1 MKDAFGGAFMIRL
14 FLVFIFIYMFFT
26 AIALNYAKAFKVK
39 NKVIE
44 YLQDNE
50 VATIKKGDIT
60 AANFKTMSDYF
71 EKEILGPYNYRIS
84 NNEMHCGKDAVYCD
98 SGIEIYQIDAKIQ
111 ESNRLGVYYRVNTYF
126 KWSAPFIRTLMTFG
140 NDQDSQT
147 GKGIWKISGETRTI
161 ASE

>member
-1 MKDAFGGAFMIRL
+1 MRDAFGGSFMIKL

-39 NKVIE
+39 NKVVE

-50 VATIKKGDIT
+50 IGTIEKMNAADFKK
-60 AANFKTMSDYF
+60 MSDYF
-71 EKEILGPYNYRIS
+71 ENEILGKLNYRQTRE
-84 NNEMHCGKDAVYCD
+84 EMRCGKDAVYCD
-98 SGIEIYQIDAKIQ
+98 NGIEIYQIDAKIQ

-126 KWSAPFIRTLMTFG
+126 TWSAGFLKKLTALSSNNSDG
-140 NDQDSQT
+140 KVSQ
-147 GKGIWKISGETRTI
+147 GIWKISGETRAI